1 MQTSNTNRVLRGLGL
16 ALISGAALATGPDVT
31 AITAVV
37 TDVAT
42 VAAAVF
48 GVYVAIK
55 ASKFIRRAL

>member
-1 MQTSNTNRVLRGLGL
+1 MLKKIGGLVVCMAPMAAFADVDTT
-16 ALISGAALATGPDVT
+16 ALTATL
-31 AITAVV
+31 
-37 TDVAT
+37 TDIAT